1 MVNMGA
7 TSSKIFEVSKDAVNF
22 EVLKDKYKIR
32 TKKIITADL
41 AKLGFTKEDGNRKMT
56 VN

>member
-7 TSSKIFEVSKDAVNF
+7 TSRKIFEVSIHAVNF
-22 EVLKDKYKIR
+22 EVLKDKFKIR
-32 TKKIITADL
+32 AKKIINTDI